1 MELMD
6 DLKDKLSKAKSKEE
20 ATSILKKAGIKLS
33 DDELDQISGGG
44 DSFYRLKDFDQ
55 IINSKEYREFVRRYG
70 S

>member
-1 MELMD
+1 MELMG

-20 ATSILKKAGIKLS
+20 ATSILKKADIKLS

-55 IINSKEYREFVRRYG
+55 IINSKEYREFVRRFG